1 MKKYITIAAL
11 LAAGTAFANAGSVDT
26 SSWNSVDFTLLGNNA
41 AGYETNGNAF
51 TAGRGGF
58 ASLSINGVSL
68 TEIEAADYSW
78 SLSFNLSNSPTTSD
92 KLLFS
97 TLGGGNGTGYCIGL
111 EGVTDGVYTYGLS
124 LGAGAWADKTP
135 IMTLTGGA
143 SDMISLTWDALNEEL
158 YFSVGVNEAKVD
170 EPDEA
175 SACVVVTTTP
185 GETNPDGSIFW
196 TNGGS
201 EKIANI
207 SLKASAV
214 PEPSAFGMLAGLG
227 ALALVAARRR
237 RK

>member
-97 TLGGGNGTGYCIGL
+97 TLGGGNGTGY
-111 EGVTDGVYTYGLS
+111 
-124 LGAGAWADKTP
+124 
-135 IMTLTGGA
+135 
-143 SDMISLTWDALNEEL
+143 
-158 YFSVGVNEAKVD
+158 
-170 EPDEA
+170 
-175 SACVVVTTTP
+175 
-185 GETNPDGSIFW
+185 
-196 TNGGS
+196 
-201 EKIANI
+201 
-207 SLKASAV
+207 
-214 PEPSAFGMLAGLG
+214 
-227 ALALVAARRR
+227 
-237 RK
+237 